1 MFTEVEAS
9 RVICGLFTD
18 LRELQ
23 TNHHAQIHP
32 HSQRLVCLQRS
43 EETSS
48 IKASFKFT
56 STGCYLLL
64 LQQRAVKPVEVKLHN
79 DREGNWIRGLN
90 QPAGRLMEQIH
101 VLDKYCV
108 TLNFDLSITEWEK
121 WISWHAV
128 WCERLCDGLT
138 TRRMK
143 LLWLIS

>member
-32 HSQRLVCLQRS
+32 HSQRLICLQRS

-56 STGCYLLL
+56 INRLLL
-64 LQQRAVKPVEVKLHN
+64 VAAAAKSCEACRGEV
-79 DREGNWIRGLN
+79 
-90 QPAGRLMEQIH
+90 
-101 VLDKYCV
+101 
-108 TLNFDLSITEWEK
+108 T
-121 WISWHAV
+121 
-128 WCERLCDGLT
+128 
-138 TRRMK
+138 
-143 LLWLIS
+143 